1 MFPVDLLRNIRQVVY
16 YWNGRYVVHRIDTIY
31 AKIFEL
37 TEDYADV
44 GFEDL
49 DEDAGY
55 SPDYDYA
62 NPRLRIFFVD
72 GYLLF
77 SILYASM
84 SFPVQTSWIYYMTA
98 KIYEFTKPGVIA
110 EPRYVLVEP
119 KTGRI
124 IAFGDHLKH
133 LIKPP
138 AVVPAVVSAWGE
150 NIVRVGTSMKIYATA
165 EGSGLTLKIVINKPD
180 GTKIEGIMTDLGD
193 GNYVYEVYFDQRGQY
208 LIEVIYPDGFKK
220 KKIVIAY

>member
-1 MFPVDLLRNIRQVVY
+1 MFPTDLLRNIRQVVY
-16 YWNGRYVVHRIDTIY
+16 YWNGRYAVHRIDTVY

-37 TEDYADV
+37 TENYADL

-49 DEDAGY
+49 DEEVGFT
-55 SPDYDYA
+55 PDYDYR
-62 NPRLRIFFVD
+62 NPRLKVFYVD
-72 GYLLF
+72 GYILF
-77 SILYASM
+77 SIVYASM
-84 SFPVQTSWIYYMTA
+84 SFPVQTSWIYYMTT

-124 IAFGDHLKH
+124 ITFGDHLKH

-138 AVVPAVVSAWGE
+138 AIVSVWGE

-165 EGSGLTLKIVINKPD
+165 EDSGLTLRIVVIKPD

-193 GNYVYEVYFDQRGQY
+193 RNYVYEVYFDQRGQY
-208 LIEVIYPDGFKK
+208 LIEVIYPDGFKR
-220 KKIVIAY
+220 KKIVVAY